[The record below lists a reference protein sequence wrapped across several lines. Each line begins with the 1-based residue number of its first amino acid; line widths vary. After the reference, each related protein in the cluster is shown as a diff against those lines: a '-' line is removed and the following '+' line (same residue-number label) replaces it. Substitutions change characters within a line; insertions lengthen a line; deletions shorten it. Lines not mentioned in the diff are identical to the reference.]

1 MSDPPPPPM
10 DDESSEQPTGIYWA
24 GQRRVLWLLVL
35 LMVIAIVLAGTSH
48 NTTTGQS
55 NPKVIMDK
63 TGSGI
68 NKTPSFTTSGGWE
81 IDWSYDCT
89 NLGQSGSFQIS
100 VYESASNARVDIAA
114 IALGAKGSDV
124 AFEDQGGTYYLQ
136 VTSECNWHVIVKD

>member
-1 MSDPPPPPM
+1 VSAEPPPPEENLP
-10 DDESSEQPTGIYWA
+10 SGVTWG

-35 LMVIAIVLAGTSH
+35 LMVIGIVLAGGSH

-63 TGSGI
+63 AGSGI
-68 NKTPSFTTSGGWE
+68 NKTPSFTTSGSWE

-89 NLGQSGSFQIS
+89 NLGKSGSFQIS
-100 VYESASNARVDIAA
+100 VYESSSNAQVDVAA

-124 AFEDQGGTYYLQ
+124 AQEDQGGTYYLQ
-136 VTSECNWHVIVKD
+136 VSSECNWHVIVQ

>member
-1 MSDPPPPPM
+1 VSAEPPPPPQ
-10 DDESSEQPTGIYWA
+10 ENFPSGVTWG

-35 LMVIAIVLAGTSH
+35 LMVIGIVLAGTSH

-68 NKTPSFTTSGGWE
+68 NKTPSFTTSGNWE

-89 NLGQSGSFQIS
+89 NLWQSTTWPQPPSQ
-100 VYESASNARVDIAA
+100 E
-114 IALGAKGSDV
+114 
-124 AFEDQGGTYYLQ
+124 Q
-136 VTSECNWHVIVKD
+136 VNPAEACR